1 MCYCNWQI
9 SKYIYDFFKTKD
21 ETKLKAFTELPALVA
36 VAGRVLR
43 LLLVCYRSF
52 FISQINRLTL

>member
-1 MCYCNWQI
+1 MCYCKWQI
-9 SKYIYDFFKTKD
+9 SKYIYDFLNKGRDKTK
-21 ETKLKAFTELPALVA
+21 KAFTELPALVVA
-36 VAGRVLR
+36 AGRVLR